1 MNHVSL
7 LLLSIIFFSYIFV
20 RGYQVIYV
28 DSIDDISRNEKL
40 EEDLSCSWRYYC
52 SEFFH
57 VCEKGCSSKKRL
69 KKGYN
74 LINTSSLKGR
84 CYFNVECDNYDI
96 YFDTD
101 NSLYFI
107 YFSKLF
113 FHISS
118 DFTLYMNLLKKNHEI
133 SKDNNYL
140 NKEKIQQ
147 NCNHT
152 NNIHTYA
159 QYKKKSLYEKIR
171 YYKKF
176 IAKKFKK
183 NLMKLLVFFLIL
195 YMIFISLFIYT
206 YIRLKNV

>member
-1 MNHVSL
+1 MNNVSL
-7 LLLSIIFFSYIFV
+7 VLFSIYIFSYIFV

-28 DSIDDISRNEKL
+28 DTIDDTSTNELL

-52 SEFFH
+52 SDFFH
-57 VCEKGCSSKKRL
+57 VCERGCSSKKRL

-74 LINTSSLKGR
+74 LINTSSLKGI

-118 DFTLYMNLLKKNHEI
+118 DFTLYMNLIKNDKR
-133 SKDNNYL
+133 SKDDNYI
-140 NKEKIQQ
+140 NKENIEK
-147 NCNHT
+147 NCNNT
-152 NNIHTYA
+152 NNLHTYE
-159 QYKKKSLYEKIR
+159 QYKKKSFYEKIS

-183 NLMKLLVFFLIL
+183 NLIKLLIFFLII

-206 YIRLKNV
+206 YMRLKNI

>member
-1 MNHVSL
+1 MNNVSL
-7 LLLSIIFFSYIFV
+7 VLLSIYFFSYIFV

-28 DSIDDISRNEKL
+28 DTIDDIPTNEL
-40 EEDLSCSWRYYC
+40 IEEDLSCSWRYYC
-52 SEFFH
+52 SDFFH
-57 VCEKGCSSKKRL
+57 VCERGCSSKKRL

-74 LINTSSLKGR
+74 LINTSTLKGI

-118 DFTLYMNLLKKNHEI
+118 DFTLYMNLLKKSDKR
-133 SKDNNYL
+133 SKDDNYM
-140 NKEKIQQ
+140 NKENIEK
-147 NCNHT
+147 NCNNT
-152 NNIHTYA
+152 NNLHTYE
-159 QYKKKSLYEKIR
+159 QYKKKSFYEKIS

-183 NLMKLLVFFLIL
+183 NLIKLLIFFLII

-206 YIRLKNV
+206 YMRLKNI

>member
-7 LLLSIIFFSYIFV
+7 FILCIIFFSYIFV

-28 DSIDDISRNEKL
+28 DSIDDISTNDIL
-40 EEDLSCSWRYYC
+40 EEELSCSWRYYC
-52 SEFFH
+52 YDFFH
-57 VCEKGCSSKKRL
+57 FCEKGCSSKKRL

-74 LINTSSLKGR
+74 LINTSTLKGS

-107 YFSKLF
+107 YFSKIF
-113 FHISS
+113 FHINS
-118 DFTLYMNLLKKNHEI
+118 DFTLYINLLKKNDEI
-133 SKDNNYL
+133 LKDNNYI
-140 NKEKIQQ
+140 NKEKIVQ

-152 NNIHTYA
+152 NNIHIYA
-159 QYKKKSLYEKIR
+159 PYKKKSLYEKIR

-183 NLMKLLVFFLIL
+183 NLMKLLIYFLII